1 MRILFIVPATLE
13 ALHRKFGN
21 WQPIL
26 DRNEGGRVEKVV
38 TVHLQAERTRTVT
51 LDPQAGNNVVHEFG
65 LDWFPWPPAWRTHR
79 IGRWLSY
86 LFAPLYLLRVVAGT
100 CRLVRRERLMLI
112 RSLDTGLGAG
122 VAWLVARITGIP
134 WCISIHAPLD
144 GRQHLRTDRE
154 HLLGS
159 EALGRKVR
167 HLFLPHADIV
177 LPIRESMIDDL
188 VQLGVARERIRVIPH
203 GVDMAALQRP
213 PATDV
218 RARYGLPA
226 DAPLVSFAGRLTG
239 ENYVQDVLDI
249 AAAVGRT
256 RDDVRFVLAGDGVA
270 QDEVRRRVEA
280 DPLLRRMVVLPGFEP
295 QQVVFDLRRASAVNL
310 CLMAGF
316 SLIEACASGRPCVS
330 YDVEWHYELVR
341 DGETGFLV
349 PERQAALA
357 AERVL
362 WLLDHPEKATRM
374 GEAAR
379 VLAMQRHDKD
389 AASETKLA
397 CYREMLHM
405 ADRRTARPLSPQDGV
420 AASNPWY
427 LGDQWKDTWECPSYK
442 AIILDRWECWR
453 RYVAQ
458 WLPEYRKALAGDARP
473 LRVLDAGCG
482 DGVNLSGLRQIFTDL
497 AGEGCTLTD
506 HAGEGCAFTGM
517 DYNLL
522 RLERASVRYTDVELT
537 EGDLTR
543 LAVPDA
549 TYDCILCNHVLE
561 HIADDM
567 AALREL
573 RRVLRLGGLLLLGV
587 PNEGCLMAQ
596 ARNRVFQRDI
606 LRTTDHV
613 NFYTLATLVSRVR
626 AAGWEVRATDRQGFF
641 LPRTELHSLLGAWP
655 AGRRIEKAIGRL
667 LPGQASDM
675 QLALVAAPDHIRPAG
690 NGAALGRNGATR
702 NGEA

>member
-13 ALHRKFGN
+13 ALHRKFGT

-26 DRNEGGRVEKVV
+26 DRNEGGRVETVV
-38 TVHLQAERTRTVT
+38 TVHLQAERTRTEV
-51 LDPQAGNNVVHEFG
+51 LRPPAGENVVHEFG
-65 LDWFPWPPAWRTHR
+65 LDWFPWPQSWRTRR

-122 VAWLVARITGIP
+122 VAWLAARLTGVP
-134 WCISIHAPLD
+134 WCISIHAPTD
-144 GRQHLRTDRE
+144 GRQRLRTDRE

-159 EALGRKVR
+159 ETLARKLR
-167 HLFLPHADIV
+167 GLFLPHADMV

-203 GVDMAALQRP
+203 GVDMAELLRP
-213 PATDV
+213 PDMDV

-226 DAPLVSFAGRLTG
+226 DAPVVSFAGRLTG

-249 AAAVGRT
+249 AAAVGRV
-256 RDDVRFVLAGDGVA
+256 REDVRFVLAGDGVA
-270 QDEVRRRVEA
+270 QEEVRRRVDA
-280 DPLLRRMVVLPGFEP
+280 DPLLRRMVALPGFEP
-295 QQVVFDLRRASAVNL
+295 QQAVFALRRASAVNL

-349 PERQAALA
+349 PERQAFLA
-357 AERVL
+357 ADRVL
-362 WLLDHPEKATRM
+362 WLLNHPDEATRM

-379 VLAMQRHDKD
+379 ALAMQRHDKD
-389 AASETKLA
+389 SASETKLA
-397 CYREMLHM
+397 CYREMLRM
-405 ADRRTARPLSPQDGV
+405 AKQRPARAVSPQAGV
-420 AASNPWY
+420 AARNPWY

-442 AIILDRWECWR
+442 GIILDRWECWR
-453 RYVAQ
+453 RCVAQ
-458 WLPEYRKALAGDARP
+458 WLPGYLNAKGADQRP

-497 AGEGCTLTD
+497 AGTHCT
-506 HAGEGCAFTGM
+506 FTGM

-522 RLERASVRYTDVELT
+522 RLERASARYADVELT

-561 HIADDM
+561 HIADDTK
-567 AALREL
+567 ALREL
-573 RRVLRLGGLLLLGV
+573 RRVLRPGGLLLLGV
-587 PNEGCLMAQ
+587 PNEGCLMAR
-596 ARNRVFQRDI
+596 ARNHVFQRNI
-606 LRTTDHV
+606 LRDTDHV
-613 NFYTLATLVSRVR
+613 NFYTLGTLVAR
-626 AAGWEVRATDRQGFF
+626 AQATGWEVRETSRQGFF
-641 LPRTELHSLLGAWP
+641 LPRTELHSLLGSLP
-655 AGRRIEKAIGRL
+655 AGRRMEKALGRL
-667 LPGQASDM
+667 FPSQASDM
-675 QLALVAAPDHIRPAG
+675 QLALVPAPDGRRTTGPGTAPG
-690 NGAALGRNGATR
+690 GA
-702 NGEA
+702 